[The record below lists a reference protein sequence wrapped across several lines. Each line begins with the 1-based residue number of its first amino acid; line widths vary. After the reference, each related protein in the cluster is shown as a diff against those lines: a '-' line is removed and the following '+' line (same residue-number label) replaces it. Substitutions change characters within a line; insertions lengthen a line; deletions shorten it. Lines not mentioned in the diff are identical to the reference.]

1 MSDSRGGELQAHE
14 GAPALTPEPP
24 DGGETPNQARAPAAP
39 DLAAVSPQEW
49 PAGRPSE
56 NIAARP
62 LLRRSERVRRGTLQG
77 SPARVPE
84 LSRMANSGPRRAGAL
99 GEDKQATGSA
109 SEGDQGSEVKNWTQ
123 CDRCQKWRHLPESIQ
138 DEVDAAEQWFCTMAP
153 GITCDDAEE
162 KEEEEED
169 ADDDEETASAAPKR
183 GVASLSRTE
192 IESYFGLTQR
202 QAAVQI
208 GCRLRTLQYRCSA
221 LGISW
226 PRGRMTDAEAM
237 NIFRRGFQ
245 GRTRKT
251 AAALALEYGIS
262 ATSVYQIWRCE
273 TYQEATRYSL
283 VFKSTG
289 CMPLYSNY
297 IMALTSGI
305 VGSALWEEAEAARAR
320 QEVRFLSVSHTQTH
334 ASTCMFNILC
344 VKHLENGVIMGQ
356 KNEPGGGGKKGR
368 SVNSKQ
374 CTVWQTGA
382 EGVCRVCSWRV
393 CDL

>member
-153 GITCDDAEE
+153 GITCDDPEE

-183 GVASLSRTE
+183 GAANLSRTE
-192 IESYFGLTQR
+192 IESYFGLTQC
-202 QAAVQI
+202 QAAGQI
-208 GCRLRTLQYRCSA
+208 GCHFRTLQNRCSV
-221 LGISW
+221 LGILW
-226 PRGRMTDAEAM
+226 PRKSKLTDVDAAK
-237 NIFRRGFQ
+237 IFRRKFE
-245 GRTRKT
+245 GRTSKT
-251 AAALALEYGIS
+251 VGELAREYNIT
-262 ATSVYQIWRCE
+262 AISVYRIWSRNSRIA
-273 TYQEATRYSL
+273 ATRY
-283 VFKSTG
+283 VFKSTL
-289 CMPLYSNY
+289 CMP
-297 IMALTSGI
+297 
-305 VGSALWEEAEAARAR
+305 
-320 QEVRFLSVSHTQTH
+320 
-334 ASTCMFNILC
+334 
-344 VKHLENGVIMGQ
+344 
-356 KNEPGGGGKKGR
+356 
-368 SVNSKQ
+368 
-374 CTVWQTGA
+374 
-382 EGVCRVCSWRV
+382 
-393 CDL
+393 